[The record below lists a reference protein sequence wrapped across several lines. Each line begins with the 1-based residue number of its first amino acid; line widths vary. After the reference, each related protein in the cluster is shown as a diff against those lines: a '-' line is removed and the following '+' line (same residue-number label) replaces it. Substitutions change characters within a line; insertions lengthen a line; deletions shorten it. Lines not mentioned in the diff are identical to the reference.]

1 MIVEKNNIYLII
13 ILFLSSSMFICT
25 FAKAVLSST
34 PKTLLRSHL
43 NQPNMQRDKVFGN
56 QRVPRSTI
64 ESNQVAYFSGEEI
77 IRYSNLKLNF
87 DHFTITFWISIE
99 GGQTNRSSIYRQFL
113 LD

>member
-1 MIVEKNNIYLII
+1 
-13 ILFLSSSMFICT
+13 MFICP

-87 DHFTITFWISIE
+87 DDI
-99 GGQTNRSSIYRQFL
+99 N
-113 LD
+113 